1 MFYTE
6 SPVSSKRRLALTKVK
21 TLTQTSSEPI
31 QLDQQIVTEHLL
43 VRFVSLYSTCIVH
56 IEAINIILPSLNIK

>member
-1 MFYTE
+1 M
-6 SPVSSKRRLALTKVK
+6 TKVK
-21 TLTQTSSEPI
+21 TLTQTSSEPV